1 MMSLAGIFWAILYFC
16 KKKYKQAI
24 KEFKEAIRL
33 KEDNSYAFCKLSRCY
48 ALLYLNESI
57 SGIKILNSRNK
68 QLSIEMYQKAQLSF
82 TPDARRITW
91 LKSWLKKCKLL

>member
-1 MMSLAGIFWAILYFC
+1 LFFYFC
-16 KKKYKQAI
+16 SKKYNQAI
-24 KEFKEAIRL
+24 IEFSKAIEL
-33 KEDNSYAFCKLSRCY
+33 KNDNCYAFCKLSRCY

-57 SGIKILNSRNK
+57 SAINISNSRNK

-91 LKSWLKKCKLL
+91 LKSWLKKNKLNR